1 MGFLG
6 SRAQGED
13 DRGIYLY
20 VRVTKSGETIKVRID
35 PANDLV
41 QEFDPAGGD
50 NPTHY
55 TCFKEVLGNR
65 SFHAVQLNLDFDNRR
80 RLQDKR
86 IVGGRF
92 ISEAEYV
99 SEGLGERNDNEG
111 E

>member
-55 TCFKEVLGNR
+55 TSFKEVLGNR
-65 SFHAVQLNLDFDNRR
+65 SFHALERNLDFDNRR

>member
-6 SRAQGED
+6 SRTQREG

-20 VRVTKSGETIKVRID
+20 IRVTKSGETIKVRID

-55 TCFKEVLGNR
+55 TCYKEVIGNR
-65 SFHAVQLNLDFDNRR
+65 SFHAVELNLDFDNRR
-80 RLQDKR
+80 RLQDKK

-99 SEGLGERNDNEG
+99 SDGLAGQNDNG
-111 E
+111 GD